1 MPISMAH
8 VCWRLEQDNG
18 IMLLEDGS
26 SLGPSG
32 RVIA

>member
-8 VCWRLEQDNG
+8 VRRRLEQGNG

-26 SLGPSG
+26 LLGPS
-32 RVIA
+32 AE